1 MKSGVCQPSYLSLGL
16 NGGGAGPISFPFVVE
31 GYEVGRPGEDVDA
44 DAMDGHALVFLPSRF
59 LILARVSWHPL
70 LMPGVCSR
78 LVVYKIDLFFC
89 NIDTC
94 INYYKS
100 SRISSSGLRKPRA
113 FLHQN

>member
-78 LVVYKIDLFFC
+78 LVVYK
-89 NIDTC
+89 
-94 INYYKS
+94 
-100 SRISSSGLRKPRA
+100 
-113 FLHQN
+113 